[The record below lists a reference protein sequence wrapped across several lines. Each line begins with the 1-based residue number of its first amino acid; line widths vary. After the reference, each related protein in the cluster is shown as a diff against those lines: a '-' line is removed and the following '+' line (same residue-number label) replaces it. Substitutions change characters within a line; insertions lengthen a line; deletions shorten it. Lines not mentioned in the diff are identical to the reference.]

1 MKSPQQ
7 LIAEVRNKVYIAA
20 PEDCWGGFIEACDNL
35 GPATKAMLREA
46 PTDLALLTDCLSV
59 ALEKL
64 AEVQSKVGMC
74 IYGSSDTSHDPE
86 VAYRQG
92 SYQAWCDTGSIAKE
106 ALIDITELI
115 AKRGKA

>member
-1 MKSPQQ
+1 
-7 LIAEVRNKVYIAA
+7 
-20 PEDCWGGFIEACDNL
+20 
-35 GPATKAMLREA
+35 MLREA

-74 IYGSSDTSHDPE
+74 IYGSSDTSHYPE

-92 SYQAWCDTGSIAKE
+92 SYQAWCDTGSIANE
-106 ALIDITELI
+106 ALIAITELI

>member
-1 MKSPQQ
+1 MDALEKRLKEIREHANLAPMLKSSVDT
-7 LIAEVRNKVYIAA
+7 L
-20 PEDCWGGFIEACDNL
+20 
-35 GPATKAMLREA
+35 
-46 PTDLALLTDCLSV
+46 LLTDCLSV

-86 VAYRQG
+86 VAYSQG
-92 SYQAWCDTGSIAKE
+92 SYQAWCDTGSIANE
-106 ALIDITELI
+106 ALIAITELI